1 MCDGTSQMEISP
13 KPCTDV
19 EADGTGCDDE
29 FEITDPDC
37 VNGPFTFA
45 VLTGADYLSLTETDE
60 TAGTF
65 RVSFEANNSTK
76 PRSAVV
82 RVTSS
87 CTGLYKDFLF
97 SQLGQS
103 CDSSL
108 GEAPAINSK
117 PSGKTI
123 SFCAGGAVYLWVDPA
138 FANLDE
144 LIWTRNNIEIAR
156 GVNYIT
162 VTQAGVYDIW
172 MGLIGCGQKAGNA
185 VTVSKD
191 GTGAPAPVAIVVRGN
206 NGMVCDANGTTKL
219 IASNPSGTGTV
230 VWFKD
235 GQDSGLTGTEIQ
247 AGVGDWFAVVKD
259 GDCYSTPSETV
270 TVSVDPNAG
279 TDLITPVIAKPAVFC
294 AGGSVQ
300 LSVSNVQPG
309 YTYTWYE
316 NNTQIGTGQNILY
329 TVPATGSSFVLR
341 CRATMSSSCA
351 AEAIG
356 TETITTGTI
365 PQRPNITGDKVL
377 CSGVA
382 TLNAVPSGAGTYT
395 YQWYKDGQ
403 PYATTKNIT
412 VSTGGEY
419 SVTVT
424 ETGGCTSPAATI
436 TLSNESSAVPTVT
449 LNRSAE
455 EPNKGDVVTYT
466 AEINFG
472 PATAY
477 KWTVTGDATI
487 QSGGGNTSFAVVKF
501 SATGT
506 AATVKVEVSN
516 ACGTGIGQHV
526 VTMKDDCVSPTSVSP
541 SADSKQTTF
550 VNTEV
555 TLGKVSASFA
565 SGAPT
570 VSYQW
575 YRSTDGG
582 AIYTKLSGET
592 SNSCIVKE
600 PAAGTYKYYCEVGNG
615 SGCTGSTP
623 MNSGVYTVDVV
634 KSMAIGTGTFSGK
647 MCFDIAF
654 SNDRENGCAPVTSRT
669 PQKTDFSKNNPVT
682 DTQDPASGIT
692 APYTGV
698 QVYTFKPA
706 ANVSNVRFLYIDP
719 SGQVIDDM
727 QPNADYSGNFTSSSE
742 CKATVTYK
750 SSLNEDLKGK
760 TQKTPLKAELY
771 VVFNNKS
778 NNTGTDVML
787 KLEVRLQDCACCGA
801 ATVDGGWLTFM
812 CHNLGVD
819 PSLDPFTPNAA
830 LIGNYYQWGQNDTN
844 WVSGRKG
851 SAKAW
856 GDGTANLN
864 QSKGSKDPC
873 PPGWKIPSQK
883 QWGAIFRGGT
893 TNGAPSAATANTWTK
908 VGTFVLNSASGYM
921 VGGSL
926 FLPNGGNRQS
936 ASKYDHIGTYGN
948 YWSSTF
954 ISSTYA
960 YSLQSGSTMITTG
973 QNIAEHIHARAI
985 RCVLDE

>member
-1 MCDGTSQMEISP
+1 MLLFGSGLRAQVTVGEGKSPENYSILEVVSGSSNTGGLRLPHLSTAQRNALKDGAIGSAFTSDPNRATPFLYEGLTIYNTDTRCVEYYNAQRWISMCDGTSQMEISP

-103 CDSSL
+103 CDPSL
-108 GEAPAINSK
+108 GTAPAINSK
-117 PSGKTI
+117 PSGKAI

-138 FANLDE
+138 TSNLDE

-206 NGMVCDANGTTKL
+206 NGMVCDANGTTTL

-247 AGVGDWFAVVKD
+247 AGVGDWFAVVND
-259 GDCYSTPSETV
+259 GTCYSTPSETV
-270 TVSVDPNAG
+270 TVSVDPNTGA
-279 TDLITPVIAKPAVFC
+279 DLITPVIAKPAAFC

-403 PYATTKNIT
+403 PYATTKSIT

-466 AEINFG
+466 ADINFG
-472 PATAY
+472 PATSY

-506 AATVKVEVSN
+506 AATTTVKVEVSN
-516 ACGTGIGQHV
+516 ACGTGIGQHA
-526 VTMKDDCVSPTSVSP
+526 VTLKDDCVSPISVSP

-575 YRSTDGG
+575 YRSANGG
-582 AIYTKLSGET
+582 TTYTKLSGET

-615 SGCTGSTP
+615 SGCAGSTP

-634 KSMAIGTGTFSGK
+634 ENMAIGKGTFIGIT
-647 MCFDIAF
+647 CFDVVE
-654 SNDRENGCAPVTSRT
+654 SNFGDGCGTQASRT
-669 PQKTDFSKNNPVT
+669 SQKADFSKPATN
-682 DTQDPASGIT
+682 TQT
-692 APYTGV
+692 
-698 QVYTFKPA
+698 YTFKT
-706 ANVSNVRFLYIDP
+706 NGTDKVSNIRFIHVNTNGDIIEDITP
-719 SGQVIDDM
+719 GS
-727 QPNADYSGNFTSSSE
+727 TSW
-742 CKATVTYK
+742 A
-750 SSLNEDLKGK
+750 
-760 TQKTPLKAELY
+760 
-771 VVFNNKS
+771 
-778 NNTGTDVML
+778 TGTDL
-787 KLEVRLQDCACCGA
+787 SGTF
-801 ATVDGGWLTFM
+801 TVSVKYRD
-812 CHNLGVD
+812 D
-819 PSLDPFTPNAA
+819 
-830 LIGNYYQWGQNDTN
+830 
-844 WVSGRKG
+844 
-851 SAKAW
+851 
-856 GDGTANLN
+856 LN
-864 QSKGSKDPC
+864 K
-873 PPGWKIPSQK
+873 
-883 QWGAIFRGGT
+883 
-893 TNGAPSAATANTWTK
+893 PSAE
-908 VGTFVLNSASGYM
+908 
-921 VGGSL
+921 
-926 FLPNGGNRQS
+926 NG
-936 ASKYDHIGTYGN
+936 
-948 YWSSTF
+948 
-954 ISSTYA
+954 
-960 YSLQSGSTMITTG
+960 
-973 QNIAEHIHARAI
+973 
-985 RCVLDE
+985 